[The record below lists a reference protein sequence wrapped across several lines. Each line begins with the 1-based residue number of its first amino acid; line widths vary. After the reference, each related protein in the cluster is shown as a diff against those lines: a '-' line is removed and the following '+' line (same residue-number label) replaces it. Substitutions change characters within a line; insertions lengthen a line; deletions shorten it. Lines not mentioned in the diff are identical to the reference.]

1 MMENIFKTGI
11 AQSLTDVM
19 NSRDM
24 RNQLQ
29 NELIQRYPTA
39 TVLAIKLNIPGPIKN
54 NQYLIDLFRQGYREF
69 RKQLSDNA
77 VQVITEIDWTRD
89 TGRESILVV
98 DSGAL
103 ALKQIAIE
111 FEDNTNFGRLFDIDV
126 LSLSVGHLSR
136 ADLNLPVRCCL
147 ICSRQAKECARSRQ
161 HSIEELQNKI
171 SAIYVAYR

>member
-54 NQYLIDLFRQGYREF
+54 NQYLIDYLD
-69 RKQLSDNA
+69 K
-77 VQVITEIDWTRD
+77 
-89 TGRESILVV
+89 
-98 DSGAL
+98 
-103 ALKQIAIE
+103 AIE
-111 FEDNTNFGRLFDIDV
+111 
-126 LSLSVGHLSR
+126 
-136 ADLNLPVRCCL
+136 NLE
-147 ICSRQAKECARSRQ
+147 S
-161 HSIEELQNKI
+161 N
-171 SAIYVAYR
+171 